1 LRIAKPILLVST
13 PIGVIWGIVEAY
25 RFRPVL
31 ALLMSVLIG
40 VISAFMWLTVRTIR
54 REQRTNGNRELASK
68 MTNQS

>member
-1 LRIAKPILLVST
+1 MRIAKPILLVST

-54 REQRTNGNRELASK
+54 REQRANGNRELASK
-68 MTNQS
+68 SINQV